1 MNNIIFFF
9 YNKLYS
15 PNLINSIINYNLIEE
30 GYIKIES
37 FNVNTNELIFGN
49 NNTILKGLIVSIN
62 THNFEN
68 ILLTL
73 NNNDYIKYDKIKYKI
88 NIVDAYT
95 FNNILYKAYIIY

>member
-15 PNLINSIINYNLIEE
+15 IKLIESIINYNFIEE

-49 NNTILKGLIVSIN
+49 NNKILKGFIVSISS
-62 THNFEN
+62 TNFEN
-68 ILLTL
+68 ILFTL
-73 NNNDYIKYDKIKYKI
+73 NNTDDIKYNKLKYKI
-88 NIVDAYT
+88 NIV
-95 FNNILYKAYIIY
+95 YKAYIIY

>member
-1 MNNIIFFF
+1 MDNIIFFF

-15 PNLINSIINYNLIEE
+15 SKIIDSIINYNFIEE

-37 FNVNTNELIFGN
+37 FDVNTNELIFGN

-62 THNFEN
+62 TSNFEN

-73 NNNDYIKYDKIKYKI
+73 NNIDYIKYDKIKYQI
-88 NIVDAYT
+88 NLVDAYT
-95 FNNILYKAYIIY
+95 FNNILYKAYIIF

>member
-1 MNNIIFFF
+1 MKNTIFFF
-9 YNKLYS
+9 YNKLYTS
-15 PNLINSIINYNLIEE
+15 NLINSIINYNFIEE

-37 FNVNTNELIFGN
+37 FNINTNELIFGD

-62 THNFEN
+62 TPNFEN

-73 NNNDYIKYDKIKYKI
+73 NNNDYIKYDKLKYKI

-95 FNNILYKAYIIY
+95 FNNNLYKAYIIY

>member
-15 PNLINSIINYNLIEE
+15 IKLIESIINYNFIEE

-37 FNVNTNELIFGN
+37 FNVNTNELIFGDN
-49 NNTILKGLIVSIN
+49 NKILKGFIVFISS
-62 THNFEN
+62 HNFEN

-73 NNNDYIKYDKIKYKI
+73 NNIDDIKYNKLKYKI
-88 NIVDAYT
+88 NIVDAYS
-95 FNNILYKAYIIY
+95 FNNIVYKAYIIY